1 MVRVY
6 GHYLPIML
14 LMCITLHYTW
24 AACVLIDP
32 SSANATAPHIL
43 QQILPAGHIVMG
55 VWLILVASCALF
67 AVLYT
72 PEKYVMWALLMP
84 QQFTLMLSA
93 SSAILAIWLSQ
104 YSDGVVRSRGFI
116 TVDQIVIIL
125 TAFCHTISIISD
137 VLLLHRRKLD

>member
-6 GHYLPIML
+6 GHYIPIML

-67 AVLYT
+67 AVTDLVLARSGASEQRSALPYLHGAAFRQRAGT
-72 PEKYVMWALLMP
+72 LHLCLRPARVM
-84 QQFTLMLSA
+84 
-93 SSAILAIWLSQ
+93 
-104 YSDGVVRSRGFI
+104 R
-116 TVDQIVIIL
+116 
-125 TAFCHTISIISD
+125 
-137 VLLLHRRKLD
+137 